1 MNLRTNLMIGGVFL
15 ALLAFV
21 YWHEIRGGERR
32 AEEARLA
39 KQLLSFPSE
48 AAKRLTV
55 ERGDTVAVLERI
67 DDQWRLLHPVID
79 RADQQA
85 LSRYLRTLRESERE
99 RVVADSAEITRN
111 TAHLER
117 YGLDRPR
124 LRVALELDDGT
135 LDTLAFGDDS
145 PTESHT
151 YVQHHGDNPEVFVVP
166 AWRFDNL
173 NKGVFD
179 LRDRRV
185 LPFERRQVA
194 EIRLLRPEQAI
205 TLMRNQDD
213 ETWQITSPIQGRAD
227 AEAVRRILSR
237 LQDGEVAA
245 YVAEPDEISPEAL
258 TALGLEP
265 AHTLEVVLLSG
276 PERAEKRLRIG
287 SESPS
292 GRYFA
297 RDMSSER
304 VFEVDNLLVSDLDQ
318 SLKDLRD
325 RTVLQIQ
332 RTAISRVAIERPDE
346 PTVALVRDSDGVWS
360 VELPEP
366 LPVRSWEIE
375 SLLSDLT
382 SLEAH
387 GFAEPADPGYREAPF
402 LLSYMLSGTDDVAVT
417 VRFSGDPDVA
427 VYASIDTDPT
437 VYRIDLADFADLDLI
452 LEDLAD
458 IPDSPT
464 GADVDYSS
472 VQP

>member
-21 YWHEIRGGERR
+21 YWHEIRGGEQR
-32 AEEARLA
+32 AEEARRA
-39 KQLLSFPSE
+39 SQLLSFATD

-85 LSRYLRTLRESERE
+85 LTRYLRTLRESERE

-111 TAHLER
+111 LAHLER
-117 YGLDRPR
+117 FGLDRPR

-151 YVQHHGDNPEVFVVP
+151 YVQLRGDNPEVFVVP

-185 LPFERRQVA
+185 LPFERQQVA
-194 EIRLLRPEQAI
+194 EIRLLRPEQTI
-205 TLMRNQDD
+205 TLTRNQDD
-213 ETWQITSPIQGRAD
+213 ATWRITSPIQSRAD

-237 LQDGEVAA
+237 LQDGEVKA

-265 AHTLEVVLLSG
+265 AHTVEVVLLSG
-276 PERAEKRLRIG
+276 PERSEKRLRIG

-297 RDMSSER
+297 QDMSSKR
-304 VFEVDNLLVSDLDQ
+304 VFEVDSLLVSDLDR

-332 RTAISRVAIERPDE
+332 RAAIERVAIERPDA
-346 PTVALVRDSDGVWS
+346 PTVALVRDSDGLWS
-360 VELPEP
+360 VEKPEP

-387 GFAEPADPGYREAPF
+387 GFAEPSDPDYLEAPF
-402 LLSYMLSGTDDVAVT
+402 LLSYTLRGADAGAVT
-417 VRFSGDPDVA
+417 VRFAGELDAA
-427 VYASIDTDPT
+427 VYASLNTDPT

-458 IPDSPT
+458 IPDPHT
-464 GADVDYSS
+464 GEDLDYPP